1 MSNERTHRLRRVNC
15 VYSITVA
22 LIQRSSR
29 SQVLWQWLTAAL
41 LLVFHTRQRQVC
53 ILDFFFEILA
63 SLVTELKTLLRL
75 LGPWRHKQPE
85 ERSVFCARALHLSI
99 SCRN

>member
-15 VYSITVA
+15 VYSTTVA
-22 LIQRSSR
+22 PTQKTSK

-53 ILDFFFEILA
+53 ILVF
-63 SLVTELKTLLRL
+63 LKN
-75 LGPWRHKQPE
+75 P
-85 ERSVFCARALHLSI
+85 CI
-99 SCRN
+99 SCYGVKDIA